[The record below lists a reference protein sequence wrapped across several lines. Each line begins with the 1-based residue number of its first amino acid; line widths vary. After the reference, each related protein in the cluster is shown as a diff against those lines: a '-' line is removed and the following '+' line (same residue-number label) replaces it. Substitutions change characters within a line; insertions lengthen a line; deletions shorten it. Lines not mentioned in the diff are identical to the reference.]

1 MSYEI
6 DRNPAVEPSLV
17 QMVNKTLQILTKATE
32 DSEKGF
38 FLMIEG
44 SRIDMAAH
52 RYKIILLFI
61 YFRFLVMTQLAIFVK
76 S

>member
-1 MSYEI
+1 MSYNI
-6 DRNPAVEPSLV
+6 DRDPKKEPSLAE
-17 QMVNKTLQILTKATE
+17 MSKKALSILSKASKK
-32 DSEKGF
+32 DKKGF

-52 RYKIILLFI
+52 
-61 YFRFLVMTQLAIFVK
+61 

>member
-6 DRNPAVEPSLV
+6 DRDPDLEPSLTEMTQKALDV
-17 QMVNKTLQILTKATE
+17 LYQSTKDTKE
-32 DSEKGF
+32 GF

-52 RYKIILLFI
+52 
-61 YFRFLVMTQLAIFVK
+61 

>member
-6 DRNPAVEPSLV
+6 DRDQTKEPSLTE
-17 QMVNKTLQILTKATE
+17 MSDKALHLLSSATQ
-32 DSEKGF
+32 DSEQGF

-52 RYKIILLFI
+52 
-61 YFRFLVMTQLAIFVK
+61 

>member
-6 DRNPAVEPSLV
+6 DRDPDEEPSLTD
-17 QMVNKTLQILTKATE
+17 MTRKALDILYESSKTK
-32 DSEKGF
+32 DKGF

-52 RYKIILLFI
+52 
-61 YFRFLVMTQLAIFVK
+61 

>member
-6 DRNPAVEPSLV
+6 DRNDKRQPSLRE
-17 QMVNKTLQILTKATE
+17 MTTKALSILNKASK
-32 DSEKGF
+32 DADRGF

-52 RYKIILLFI
+52 R
-61 YFRFLVMTQLAIFVK
+61 
-76 S
+76 

>member
-1 MSYEI
+1 MAYEI
-6 DRNPAVEPSLV
+6 DRDSTKEPSLTE
-17 QMVNKTLQILTKATE
+17 MSKKALDILYNAT
-32 DSEKGF
+32 DDTEKGF

-52 RYKIILLFI
+52 
-61 YFRFLVMTQLAIFVK
+61 

>member
-6 DRNPAVEPSLV
+6 DRMEEKEPSLRE
-17 QMVNKTLQILTKATE
+17 M
-32 DSEKGF
+32 SEKALSILREATGGSDQGF

-52 RYKIILLFI
+52 
-61 YFRFLVMTQLAIFVK
+61 

>member
-1 MSYEI
+1 MEYEI
-6 DRNPAVEPSLV
+6 DRNPETQPSLTEMSKKALDV
-17 QMVNKTLQILTKATE
+17 LYKATE
-32 DSEKGF
+32 NKEKGF

-52 RYKIILLFI
+52 
-61 YFRFLVMTQLAIFVK
+61 

>member
-1 MSYEI
+1 MAYEI
-6 DRNPAVEPSLV
+6 DRDASKEPSLSE
-17 QMVNKTLQILTKATE
+17 MSKKALDILYNATE
-32 DSEKGF
+32 DKEKGF

-52 RYKIILLFI
+52 
-61 YFRFLVMTQLAIFVK
+61 

>member
-1 MSYEI
+1 MAYEI
-6 DRNPAVEPSLV
+6 DRDSKKEPSLSE
-17 QMVNKTLQILTKATE
+17 MSKKALDILYESSKNK
-32 DSEKGF
+32 EKGF

-52 RYKIILLFI
+52 
-61 YFRFLVMTQLAIFVK
+61 

>member
-1 MSYEI
+1 MAYEI
-6 DRNPAVEPSLV
+6 DRDEKKEPSLTE
-17 QMVNKTLQILTKATE
+17 MSKKALDILYEASK

-52 RYKIILLFI
+52 
-61 YFRFLVMTQLAIFVK
+61 

>member
-6 DRNPAVEPSLV
+6 DRNENAEPSLRE
-17 QMVNKTLQILTKATE
+17 MSAKALEILNKASA
-32 DSEKGF
+32 DSDKGF

-52 RYKIILLFI
+52 
-61 YFRFLVMTQLAIFVK
+61 

>member
-1 MSYEI
+1 MAYEI
-6 DRNPAVEPSLV
+6 DRDPKVEPSLTEMS
-17 QMVNKTLQILTKATE
+17 QKALDILFKATE
-32 DSEKGF
+32 ETEKGF

-52 RYKIILLFI
+52 
-61 YFRFLVMTQLAIFVK
+61 

>member
-6 DRNPAVEPSLV
+6 DRNENQEPSLTE
-17 QMVNKTLQILTKATE
+17 MSKKALDILFKATE
-32 DSEKGF
+32 NKEKGF

-52 RYKIILLFI
+52 
-61 YFRFLVMTQLAIFVK
+61 